1 MYHIEDV
8 TIFVRVSD
16 LGNLSAAGREMR
28 MSAAVISNRIARLE
42 KHLGVRLLNRTT
54 RRVNL
59 TPEGEVFYGYCVR
72 ILGDVE
78 QAETAIA
85 AQRDLPR
92 GPLLVTTPTVFGR
105 MHLVPL
111 VPEFVD
117 RYPDIQLRLQLSDRF
132 AELIEEK
139 VDLAIRIAELRDS
152 TAIVRKIADDR
163 RMIVGAPDYLD
174 RHGTPEVPA
183 DLLGHNCLLLR
194 FPGSRQFRWTL
205 TGPDGPTTL
214 PVSGSMDS
222 DNGEAIREWCLA
234 GHGLALKSLWE
245 VGEPIRDGRLRVVLP
260 DFPPASPPIQ
270 ALYPHGHFLPPRVR
284 ALVDFLVE
292 KLGPRPWDHEE
303 ITATGPG

>member
-8 TIFVRVSD
+8 TIFIRVSD

-28 MSAAVISNRIARLE
+28 VSAAVISNRIARLE

-59 TPEGEVFYGYCVR
+59 TPEGEIFYGYCVR
-72 ILGDVE
+72 ILDNVE

-85 AQRDLPR
+85 TQRHLPR
-92 GPLLVTTPTVFGR
+92 GPLLVTAPAVFGR

-111 VPEFVD
+111 VPEFVT
-117 RYPDIQLRLQLSDRF
+117 RYPDIELRLHLSDRF

-139 VDLAIRIAELRDS
+139 IDLAIRIAELRNS

-163 RMIVGAPDYLD
+163 RVIVAAPDYLE
-174 RHGTPEVPA
+174 RHGVPEVPE
-183 DLLGHNCLLLR
+183 DLLQHNCLLLR
-194 FPGSRQFRWTL
+194 FPGSQQFRWTL
-205 TGPDGPTTL
+205 AGTDGPITL
-214 PVSGSMDS
+214 SVSGTMDA

-245 VGEPIRDGRLRVVLP
+245 VADHLRDGRLRVVLSS
-260 DFPPASPPIQ
+260 FPPMAPPIQ

-292 KLGPRPWDHEE
+292 KLGSRSWECAGLGAE
-303 ITATGPG
+303 